1 MIICANCKT
10 QNSPETKECQNCGV
24 DLLPGERF
32 KDRLGTFIIGIVGG
46 VIGGFASYFL
56 FTHPEVAESKEF
68 CMLTNPV
75 IWLMVTF
82 VSPISATATALRKTP
97 EFLRYKNRAS
107 RHEAEFPD
115 QALKDYSKAI
125 ELAPAKEKAPL
136 IKSRSDLYKKM
147 GKEEE
152 AVKDQLEYM
161 STEGAYESS
170 ASFARLVGAD
180 KDTFID
186 QAIQDDRKKLI
197 TEGKIKGVGYCLA
210 GAHTVEL
217 NDQLKCTLHPK
228 GKIFNPTFV
237 VPEELDKAF
246 LGVEAASAGVV
257 KQTKTRRIILWI
269 VLGLFLVFCIL
280 IPGIAA
286 VFSFLS
292 GS

>member
-10 QNSPETKECQNCGV
+10 QNPPERKECLNCGV
-24 DLLPGERF
+24 DLLPGENF
-32 KDRLGTFIIGIVGG
+32 KDRIGTFIIGLVVG
-46 VIGGFASYFL
+46 VFGGFASYFL
-56 FTHPEVAESKEF
+56 FTHPEFAESKEF

-75 IWLMVTF
+75 IWLMITF
-82 VSPISATATALRKTP
+82 VSPISATVTALRKTP
-97 EFLRYKNRAS
+97 DFLKYKNRAA

-115 QALKDYSKAI
+115 QAIDDYSKAI
-125 ELAPAKEKAPL
+125 DLAPAKEKAPL
-136 IKSRSDLYKKM
+136 IKVRSDLYKKM

-152 AVKDQLEYM
+152 ALKDQLAYI

-170 ASFARLVGAD
+170 ASFARLLGAD

-197 TEGKIKGVGYCLA
+197 GEGKIKGVGFCLA
-210 GAHTVEL
+210 GSHTVEL
-217 NDQLKCTLHPK
+217 NDQLKCPLHPK
-228 GKIFNPTFV
+228 GKIFNHTFV
-237 VPEELDKAF
+237 MPEELEKT
-246 LGVEAASAGVV
+246 LLSVETASAGVV
-257 KQTKTRRIILWI
+257 TQTKKRRIILWI
-269 VLGLFLVFCIL
+269 VLGLVLLFCIL